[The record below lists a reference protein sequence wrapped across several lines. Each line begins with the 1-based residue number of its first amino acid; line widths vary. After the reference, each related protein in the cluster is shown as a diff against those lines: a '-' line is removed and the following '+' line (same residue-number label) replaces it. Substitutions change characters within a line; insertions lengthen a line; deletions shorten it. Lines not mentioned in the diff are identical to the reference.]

1 MSASDPFRDPFGA
14 PTFGAPDHDPMAWL
28 RAREFDQRVV
38 ALVGELTD
46 TAATRLATE
55 LMALDATGDDPVALR
70 VDCSGGTLDAA
81 FTLMDTIDLLGV
93 PVHAR
98 CVGRVAG
105 VGVGVLAVA
114 ARRTAAPHARF
125 LLTLPV
131 LELRGDSATIAT
143 LASEHQRQVDAFVRR
158 LADATGHPL
167 EHVEA
172 DLERGRWLDASE
184 ALAYGL
190 VDELDAR
197 RPGPDATRPR
207 LGFT

>member
-1 MSASDPFRDPFGA
+1 MSGDPFRDPFGA
-14 PTFGAPDHDPMAWL
+14 PASGASDDDPMAWL

-55 LMALDATGDDPVALR
+55 LMALDATGDDPVVLR

-105 VGVGVLAVA
+105 VGVGVIAVA
-114 ARRTAAPHARF
+114 SRRSATPHARF
-125 LLTLPV
+125 FLTLPE
-131 LELRGDSATIAT
+131 LELRGDSGTIAA

-158 LADATGHPL
+158 LADATGHAL

-190 VDELDAR
+190 VDEIDSRPPGRDA
-197 RPGPDATRPR
+197 PRPR